1 MIRAVRFH
9 GRGGQGAKTASRI
22 LGTAAFIE
30 GFVAQ
35 DSPIY
40 GAERRGAP
48 VAAFTRIA
56 KEPIRERGLIACP
69 DLVVIA
75 DASLI
80 HDPAAHALDGID
92 DRTAVFVNSSLTGE
106 QFQAL
111 ASLPGRLTTMDL
123 TDIALQQ
130 FGKRGAIS
138 ALLGAVA
145 GRLVGLRQ
153 ESICEAIA
161 RELADLG
168 LAASVI
174 ERTQTVAAQCYE
186 AVQMVALD
194 TSSREPAAPVQ
205 LRAPTYEPPTRGT
218 ARITAGPNSAIR
230 SMAGWRTFR
239 PVLRPDLCN
248 GCWLCFAYCPEGVI
262 SMNKDDRPVI
272 DYAHCKGCQI
282 CVHECPTEA
291 LVAEREKEGAM
302 AWTAK

>member
-1 MIRAVRFH
+1 MQAVRFH

-22 LGTAAFIE
+22 LGTAAFLE
-30 GFVAQ
+30 GYQAQ

-56 KEPIRERGLIACP
+56 KEPIRERGLIARP

-80 HDPAAHALDGID
+80 HDPAARVLDGID
-92 DRTAVFVNSSLTGE
+92 ERTAVFVNSPLTSEQLGAQTSL
-106 QFQAL
+106 
-111 ASLPGRLTTMDL
+111 SGRLTTLDL

-130 FGKRGAIS
+130 FGNRRAIS

-153 ESICEAIA
+153 ESIREAIA

-168 LAASVI
+168 LAAPVV
-174 ERTQTVAAQCYE
+174 ERNRAVALQCYD
-186 AVQMVALD
+186 AVRTVSVVAG
-194 TSSREPAAPVQ
+194 APQPIASAQ
-205 LRAPTYEPPTRGT
+205 LQAPMYEPPTRGT
-218 ARITAGPNSAIR
+218 ARISAAGNSILR
-230 SMAGWRTFR
+230 ETSGWRTFR
-239 PVLRPDLCN
+239 PVLVPDKCN
-248 GCWLCFAYCPEGVI
+248 GCWLCFAYCPDGVI
-262 SMNKDDRPVI
+262 SMTKDDRPVI

-291 LVAEREKEGAM
+291 LVAEREKEGAV
-302 AWTAK
+302 AWQAK

>member
-1 MIRAVRFH
+1 VRTIRFH

-22 LGTAAFIE
+22 LGTAAFLE
-30 GFVAQ
+30 GYQAQ

-56 KEPIRERGLIACP
+56 KEPIRERGLIAYP

-80 HDPAAHALDGID
+80 DDPAARVLDGVD
-92 DRTAVFVNSSLTGE
+92 ERTAVFVNLPMTAERLNVQTSLV
-106 QFQAL
+106 
-111 ASLPGRLTTMDL
+111 GRLTTLDL

-130 FGKRGAIS
+130 LGHRGAIS

-153 ESICEAIA
+153 ESIREAIA
-161 RELADLG
+161 RELTELG
-168 LAASVI
+168 LATMVI
-174 ERTQTVAAQCYE
+174 EHNQVVAAHCYD
-186 AVQMVALD
+186 AVQPMLLA
-194 TSSREPAAPVQ
+194 TAAPQPIASARLHV
-205 LRAPTYEPPTRGT
+205 PTYEPPTRGT
-218 ARITAGPNSAIR
+218 ARINAAANSVLR
-230 SMAGWRTFR
+230 ETGGWRTFR
-239 PVLRPDLCN
+239 PVVIPDKCN
-248 GCWLCFAYCPEGVI
+248 GCWLCFVYCPDGVI
-262 SMNKDDRPVI
+262 SMTKDDLPLI
-272 DYAHCKGCQI
+272 DYDHCKGCQI

-291 LVAEREKEGAM
+291 LVAEREKEGAV

>member
-1 MIRAVRFH
+1 MRAVRFH

-56 KEPIRERGLIACP
+56 KEPIRERGLIARP

-80 HDPAAHALDGID
+80 HDPAARVLDGID
-92 DRTAVFVNSSLTGE
+92 ERTAVFVNSPLTPE
-106 QFQAL
+106 QFQAQ

-123 TDIALQQ
+123 TDIALQE

-145 GRLVGLRQ
+145 GRLVGLCQ
-153 ESICEAIA
+153 ESIREAIA

-168 LAASVI
+168 LATSVI
-174 ERTQTVAAQCYE
+174 ERNQTVAAQCYE
-186 AVQMVALD
+186 TVPVVAIE
-194 TSSREPAAPVQ
+194 TGARQPAAPVQ
-205 LRAPTYEPPTRGT
+205 LRVPTYEPPTRGT

-230 SMAGWRTFR
+230 SVAGWRTFR

-248 GCWLCFAYCPEGVI
+248 GCWLCFANCPEGAI
-262 SMNKDDRPVI
+262 TIKPDGKPTI
-272 DYAHCKGCQI
+272 YYPHCKGCLD
-282 CVHECPTEA
+282 CVEVCPTDA
-291 LVAEREKEGAM
+291 LTVERETEATKQG
-302 AWTAK
+302 

>member
-1 MIRAVRFH
+1 MRAVRFH

-56 KEPIRERGLIACP
+56 KEPIRERGLIARP

-80 HDPAAHALDGID
+80 HDPAARVLDGIEE
-92 DRTAVFVNSSLTGE
+92 RTAVFVNSPLTPE
-106 QFQAL
+106 QFQAQ
-111 ASLPGRLTTMDL
+111 ASSPGRLTTMDL
-123 TDIALQQ
+123 TDIALQE

-153 ESICEAIA
+153 ESIRDAIA

-174 ERTQTVAAQCYE
+174 ERNQTVAAHCYE
-186 AVQMVALD
+186 AVPVVAIE
-194 TSSREPAAPVQ
+194 TGARQPAAPVQ
-205 LRAPTYEPPTRGT
+205 LRVPTYEPPTRGT

-230 SMAGWRTFR
+230 SVAGWRTFR

-248 GCWLCFAYCPEGVI
+248 GCWLCFANCPEGAI
-262 SMNKDDRPVI
+262 TIKPDGKPAI
-272 DYAHCKGCQI
+272 YYPHCKGCLD
-282 CVHECPTEA
+282 CVEVCPTDA
-291 LVAEREKEGAM
+291 LTVERETEA
-302 AWTAK
+302 AKQG

>member
-1 MIRAVRFH
+1 MRAVRFH

-22 LGTAAFIE
+22 LGTAAFLE
-30 GFVAQ
+30 GYQAQ

-56 KEPIRERGLIACP
+56 TEPIRERGLIARP

-80 HDPAAHALDGID
+80 HDPAAHVLDGID
-92 DRTAVFVNSSLTGE
+92 ERTAVFVNSPLTAEQLGAQASLSGCLTTLDLTG
-106 QFQAL
+106 
-111 ASLPGRLTTMDL
+111 
-123 TDIALQQ
+123 IALQQ
-130 FGKRGAIS
+130 VGERSAIS

-153 ESICEAIA
+153 ESIREAIA

-168 LAASVI
+168 LAVSVI
-174 ERTQTVAAQCYE
+174 ERNQAVALQCYD
-186 AVQMVALD
+186 AVRTVSVVA
-194 TSSREPAAPVQ
+194 SAPQPIASAQ
-205 LRAPTYEPPTRGT
+205 LQVPTYEPPTRGT
-218 ARITAGPNSAIR
+218 ARISAAANSVLR
-230 SMAGWRTFR
+230 ETGGWRTFR
-239 PVLRPDLCN
+239 PVLVPDKCN

-291 LVAEREKEGAM
+291 LVAEREKEGAV
-302 AWTAK
+302 AWKAK

>member
-1 MIRAVRFH
+1 MRAVRFH

-56 KEPIRERGLIACP
+56 KEPIRERGLITRP

-80 HDPAAHALDGID
+80 HDPAARVLDGID
-92 DRTAVFVNSSLTGE
+92 DRTAVFVNSPLTAE
-106 QFQAL
+106 QFQAQ

-130 FGKRGAIS
+130 LGKRGAIS

-153 ESICEAIA
+153 KSIREAIA

-174 ERTQTVAAQCYE
+174 ERNQTVAAQCYE
-186 AVQMVALD
+186 AVPVVAIE
-194 TSSREPAAPVQ
+194 TGARQPAAPVQ
-205 LRAPTYEPPTRGT
+205 LRAPTYESPTRGT

-230 SMAGWRTFR
+230 SVAGWRTFR

-248 GCWLCFAYCPEGVI
+248 GCWLCFANCPDGAI
-262 SMNKDDRPVI
+262 TIKPDGKPAI
-272 DYAHCKGCQI
+272 YYPHCKGCLD
-282 CVHECPTEA
+282 CVEVCPTDA
-291 LVAEREKEGAM
+291 LTVERETEA
-302 AWTAK
+302 ARET

>member
-1 MIRAVRFH
+1 MRAVRFH

-56 KEPIRERGLIACP
+56 KEPIRERGLIARP

-80 HDPAAHALDGID
+80 HDPAARVLDGIEE
-92 DRTAVFVNSSLTGE
+92 RTAVFVNSPLTPE
-106 QFQAL
+106 QFQAQ

-123 TDIALQQ
+123 TDIALQE
-130 FGKRGAIS
+130 FGKQGAIS

-153 ESICEAIA
+153 ESIRDAIA

-174 ERTQTVAAQCYE
+174 ERNQTVAAHCYE
-186 AVQMVALD
+186 AVPVVAIE
-194 TSSREPAAPVQ
+194 TGARQPAAPVQ
-205 LRAPTYEPPTRGT
+205 LRVPTYEPPTRGT

-230 SMAGWRTFR
+230 SVAGWRTFR

-248 GCWLCFAYCPEGVI
+248 GCWLCFANCPEGAI
-262 SMNKDDRPVI
+262 TIKPDGKPAI
-272 DYAHCKGCQI
+272 YYPHCKGCLD
-282 CVHECPTEA
+282 CVEVCPTDA
-291 LVAEREKEGAM
+291 LTVERETEA
-302 AWTAK
+302 AKQG

>member
-1 MIRAVRFH
+1 MRAVRFH

-30 GFVAQ
+30 GFVVQ

-56 KEPIRERGLIACP
+56 KEPIRERGLIARP

-80 HDPAAHALDGID
+80 HDPAARVLDGVD
-92 DRTAVFVNSSLTGE
+92 ERTAVFVNSPLTAE
-106 QFQAL
+106 QFQSPT
-111 ASLPGRLTTMDL
+111 SLPGRLTTMDL
-123 TDIALQQ
+123 TDVALQQ

-138 ALLGAVA
+138 SLLGAVA

-153 ESICEAIA
+153 ESIREAIA

-168 LAASVI
+168 LAASTI
-174 ERTQTVAAQCYE
+174 EQNQVVALQCYDVVRTVFLG
-186 AVQMVALD
+186 AGAPQ
-194 TSSREPAAPVQ
+194 PIAPVHLQ
-205 LRAPTYEPPTRGT
+205 VPTYESPTRGT
-218 ARITAGPNSAIR
+218 ARISAAANSILR
-230 SMAGWRTFR
+230 ETSGWRTFR
-239 PVLRPDLCN
+239 PVLVPDKCN
-248 GCWLCFAYCPEGVI
+248 GCWLCFVYCPDGVI
-262 SMNKDDRPVI
+262 SMTKDDRPVI

-291 LVAEREKEGAM
+291 LVAEREQEGGV
-302 AWTAK
+302 AWTAR

>member
-1 MIRAVRFH
+1 MRAVRFH

-48 VAAFTRIA
+48 VAAFTRIDTG
-56 KEPIRERGLIACP
+56 PIKQRGVIVRP

-75 DASLI
+75 DASLVQ
-80 HDPAAHALDGID
+80 DPAARVLDGID
-92 DRTAVFVNSSLTGE
+92 EQTAVFVNSPLTAE
-106 QFQAL
+106 QFQAQT
-111 ASLPGRLTTMDL
+111 SLPGRLTTLDL

-130 FGKRGAIS
+130 FGKRSAIS

-153 ESICEAIA
+153 ASVKEAIA

-168 LAASVI
+168 LAAPGI
-174 ERTQTVAAQCYE
+174 ERNQTVAAQCYE

-194 TSSREPAAPVQ
+194 TGSRQPAAPVQ

-248 GCWLCFAYCPEGVI
+248 GCWLCFANCPEGAI
-262 SMNKDDRPVI
+262 TIKPDGKPAI
-272 DYAHCKGCQI
+272 YYPHCKGCLD
-282 CVHECPTEA
+282 CVEVCPTDA
-291 LVAEREKEGAM
+291 LTVERETEA
-302 AWTAK
+302 ARET